1 MSAVALKNRVTTDS
15 NSDAVFASCTMQPVH
30 QTTLNVEEIELA
42 HGEMANTA
50 GGCILPGEDLFE
62 HDPFEPLE
70 DMIEDAVD
78 YIGDTVSEWW
88 ASW

>member
-1 MSAVALKNRVTTDS
+1 MTERITSMPAQVSVTCVQLS
-15 NSDAVFASCTMQPVH
+15 GQ
-30 QTTLNVEEIELA
+30 EIELA
-42 HGEMANTA
+42 RGEMANTS

-70 DMIEDAVD
+70 DIIDD
-78 YIGDTVSEWW
+78 ICDTVSEWW